1 MSEKEV
7 TIKVVP
13 FTSASNWSNWKELFL
28 ARVRRKDA
36 KLAEVFDL
44 TMEFS
49 LTKTVDGKKIPDEEH
64 VKAMAS
70 AYNELLLSMSLETQD
85 GTNGF
90 NLVKWSKDGKGNG
103 DAREAWKRLIERYEP
118 KTYLEKGKLLKKFY
132 SAVCNIR
139 DDPVSFV
146 YKLEDLR
153 GKIHTITEGKE
164 VISDKD
170 FMHQVLNCLPSAY
183 ESLVENLQ
191 PLIDQEKDPITIVNL
206 IQELGDKFAKMK
218 TVRKDNRNGPE
229 EMALVGFSAQFKGK
243 CNYCGKI
250 GHKGVDCCEKNKDK
264 RKPPPQ
270 AQAKK
275 GNFVPKCYNCGEIGH
290 KRPDCPKLAKKKEN
304 LILYIATDEVAF
316 TALVID

>member
-44 TMEFS
+44 SMEFS

-64 VKAMAS
+64 IKAMAS

-90 NLVKWSKDGKGNG
+90 NLVKWSKDAKGNG

-218 TVRKDNRNGPE
+218 TVRKEHRSGPE

-250 GHKGVDCCEKNKDK
+250 GHKGADC
-264 RKPPPQ
+264 
-270 AQAKK
+270 
-275 GNFVPKCYNCGEIGH
+275 
-290 KRPDCPKLAKKKEN
+290 
-304 LILYIATDEVAF
+304 
-316 TALVID
+316 